1 MNKVTSFITSLF
13 SDESGNISMKR
24 MIALICAICL
34 CYAFVRNYT
43 SDLTD
48 AIVII
53 CCVAMGATTIDKF
66 SKFNKN
72 AEGQ

>member
-1 MNKVTSFITSLF
+1 MSKVVSFITSLF
-13 SDESGNISMKR
+13 SDESGTISMKR
-24 MIALICAICL
+24 LIALICAICL
-34 CYAFVRNYT
+34 CYAFIRNYN

-72 AEGQ
+72 EQSQ